1 MLRFLYLVVF
11 LSLGFLV
18 QFYQKKGI
26 ISSLLFN
33 SRNDRVRP
41 MIQYRR
47 PCTSNFLVIVER
59 STTRSVN
66 GTRSFSLSLS
76 LFIFSMIESGSTTFA
91 EWFHGD
97 CDNGE
102 RGRCISCFI
111 YTHYTH
117 KENTIT
123 LPERVESEL
132 QFTMEKQD
140 KNFRTP
146 RWLNQKILI
155 LISSTWSNSF
165 GEKSL
170 RGWNQ
175 ILEFHHIFWINTI
188 SPIFFIII
196 YLLYF
201 KDFTFSLLIEFI

>member
-1 MLRFLYLVVF
+1 M
-11 LSLGFLV
+11 
-18 QFYQKKGI
+18 

-59 STTRSVN
+59 STTRSVE
-66 GTRSFSLSLS
+66 RDRSLSLS

-111 YTHYTH
+111 YTRYTH

-132 QFTMEKQD
+132 QFTMEK
-140 KNFRTP
+140 
-146 RWLNQKILI
+146 
-155 LISSTWSNSF
+155 
-165 GEKSL
+165 
-170 RGWNQ
+170 
-175 ILEFHHIFWINTI
+175 
-188 SPIFFIII
+188 
-196 YLLYF
+196 
-201 KDFTFSLLIEFI
+201 

>member
-1 MLRFLYLVVF
+1 MYNFIRKREWFPLYCLILGTIASVQWFNIVVHVRAISWWSLNDLRH
-11 LSLGFLV
+11 
-18 QFYQKKGI
+18 
-26 ISSLLFN
+26 
-33 SRNDRVRP
+33 DRW
-41 MIQYRR
+41 M
-47 PCTSNFLVIVER
+47 ER
-59 STTRSVN
+59 DR
-66 GTRSFSLSLS
+66 SLSLS

-111 YTHYTH
+111 YTRYTH
-117 KENTIT
+117 KENMIT

-175 ILEFHHIFWINTI
+175 ILEFHHVFWINTI

>member
-1 MLRFLYLVVF
+1 M
-11 LSLGFLV
+11 
-18 QFYQKKGI
+18 

-76 LFIFSMIESGSTTFA
+76 LFSLWSNLDRPRSPN
-91 EWFHGD
+91 D

-111 YTHYTH
+111 YTRYTH

-170 RGWNQ
+170 RRWNQ
-175 ILEFHHIFWINTI
+175 ILEFHHVFWINTI

-196 YLLYF
+196 YLLYY